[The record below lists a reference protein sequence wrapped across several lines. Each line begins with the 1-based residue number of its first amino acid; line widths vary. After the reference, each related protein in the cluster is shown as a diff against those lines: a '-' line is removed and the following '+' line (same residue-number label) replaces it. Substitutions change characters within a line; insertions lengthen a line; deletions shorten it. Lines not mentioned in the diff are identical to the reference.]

1 MYTVS
6 IIIPAY
12 NVENYVSRCLESVIN
27 QTYTNLDIVVVN
39 DGCTDKTRDVIKFYA
54 DKDKRI
60 KLIDIPNSDVNYARK
75 KESKI
80 VLESIFFF

>member
-12 NVENYVSRCLESVIN
+12 NVENYVSRCLESAIN

-39 DGCTDKTRDVIKFYA
+39 DGCTDKTRDIINFYA